1 MAAAA
6 FGKCAYRTFGSS
18 SHNRVLSPPLRG
30 STKFFFLEGET
41 EREENPTSFSLLVWI
56 HSWAIDT
63 GLQAGNLTVT
73 GPFARSG
80 QVGPASP
87 IVSLSFF
94 FGGLSDCV
102 SISLLGKP
110 PLRCFE
116 SEKDGGVEGRALV
129 GVYNSRG

>member
-1 MAAAA
+1 M
-6 FGKCAYRTFGSS
+6 
-18 SHNRVLSPPLRG
+18 LSPPLRG

-87 IVSLSFF
+87 IVSL
-94 FGGLSDCV
+94 
-102 SISLLGKP
+102 LGKP